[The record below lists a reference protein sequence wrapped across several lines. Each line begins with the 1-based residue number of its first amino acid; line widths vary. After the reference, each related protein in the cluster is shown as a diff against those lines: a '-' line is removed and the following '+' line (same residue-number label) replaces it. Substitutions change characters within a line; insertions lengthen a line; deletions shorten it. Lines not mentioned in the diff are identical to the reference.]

1 MRAADGNRIRQ
12 AIDAAERGTT
22 GRIGVR
28 IVSGRSADA
37 LEDARKH
44 FAHAHLHEHAHRN
57 GVVFFVAPKA
67 RRFAVFGDKA
77 IHDHV
82 GEAFWNKLVDE
93 MTPYF
98 RSGKMTEGLIFGIGR
113 VGEKLREHFACHPE
127 ISKDPERS
135 RGAV

>member
-1 MRAADGNRIRQ
+1 MKRLDGDRIRT

-28 IVSGRSADA
+28 IVSGGSADA

-44 FAHAHLHEHAHRN
+44 FAQARLHEHAHRN

-67 RRFAVFGDKA
+67 RRFAVFGDEA
-77 IHDHV
+77 IHDRV
-82 GEAFWNKLVDE
+82 GEAFWTQLVHD

-98 RSGKMTEGLIFGIGR
+98 RSGEMTEGLVFGITR
-113 VGEKLREHFACHPE
+113 VGAQLHEHFADGVP
-127 ISKDPERS
+127 
-135 RGAV
+135 A